1 MMRIVNICVIILFAA
16 SIVSCSHDIGDDKI
30 EGDEKEIING
40 IEVNWMRQLSNE
52 KRESIRQM
60 LLEMVKVEGGTF
72 VMGAT
77 QEQSQHARLNEY
89 PAHAVCLSS
98 FYICRR
104 ETSTS
109 LVNVLWGTSLGKIN
123 TRFTWDDWFS
133 FIKDLRKMTGLD
145 FDFPTEAQW
154 EYAARGGRESQ
165 GYIFAGSNTL
175 SDVWTDKGSD
185 SPSIPNELGIYNMSD
200 QFSEWCKD
208 YYSEYIDAP
217 IAIDPCCTAGVWH
230 VLRGGNSNSTQS
242 SNMYR
247 TSKVASSTLSDKRDC
262 RVSARGYGNPDN
274 HFNTCRLVININ
286 RDK

>member
-1 MMRIVNICVIILFAA
+1 MMRLVNICVIVLIAA
-16 SIVSCSHDIGDDKI
+16 SIISCSHDIGDDKI
-30 EGDEKEIING
+30 EGEEKEIING
-40 IEVNWMRQLSNE
+40 LEVNWMRQLPSE
-52 KRESIRQM
+52 KRETIRQF

-77 QEQSQHARLNEY
+77 QEQSQDARLNEY

-98 FYICRR
+98 YYICKR

-109 LVNVLWGTSLGKIN
+109 LINVLWGTSLGK
-123 TRFTWDDWFS
+123 TYTQFTWDDWFT

-175 SDVWTDKGSD
+175 SDVWTDKRSD
-185 SPSIPNELGIYNMSD
+185 SPSMPNELGIYNMSD

-208 YYSEYIDAP
+208 YYSEYIYAL
-217 IAIDPCCTAGVWH
+217 IAKDPCCTAGVWH
-230 VLRGGNSNSTQS
+230 VLRGGNSNSTHS
-242 SNMYR
+242 SNTYR
-247 TSKVASSTLSDKRDC
+247 TSKVVSSTLSDKRDC

-274 HFNTCRLVININ
+274 QFKTCRLVININ
-286 RDK
+286 SDK